1 MSVNNKILSMQFVGS
16 ETYDRKL
23 ILPVGVTLLGEKGAG
38 SIKSLS
44 FSFYDTDTQRR
55 SVLHNVPY
63 IPHDPYSAN
72 AIETMIGEAHE
83 TWLTKVRQ
91 QGKKK
96 VMTTDQRKEAGKILN
111 EIRTNKL
118 KRSQNTTGKI
128 YFGGIASDRKKLNR
142 ELKRKERANR

>member
-1 MSVNNKILSMQFVGS
+1 MQFVGS

-23 ILPVGVTLLGEKGAG
+23 ILPLGVTLLGEKGAG

-44 FSFYDTDTQRR
+44 FSFYDSTTERR

-63 IPHDPYSAN
+63 IPGDPYSAN

-83 TWLTKVRQ
+83 TWLTRVRE
-91 QGKKK
+91 QGKKR
-96 VMTTDQRKEAGKILN
+96 VMNMEQKKEVGKILN

-118 KRSQNTTGKI
+118 KRNESTTGKI
-128 YFGGIASDRKKLNR
+128 YFGGIKNDRKKLNR
-142 ELKRKERANR
+142 ELKRKARITR

>member
-1 MSVNNKILSMQFVGS
+1 MQFVGS
-16 ETYDRKL
+16 ETYDRRL
-23 ILPVGVTLLGEKGAG
+23 ILPLGVTLLGEKGAG

-44 FSFYDTDTQRR
+44 FSFYDSVTERR

-63 IPHDPYSAN
+63 IPNDAYSAN

-83 TWLTKVRQ
+83 TWLAKVRE

-96 VMTTDQRKEAGKILN
+96 VMNKEQKKEVGKILN

-118 KRSQNTTGKI
+118 KRKESTTGKI
-128 YFGGIASDRKKLNR
+128 YFEGIASDRKKLNR
-142 ELKRKERANR
+142 ELKRKARTSQR

>member
-1 MSVNNKILSMQFVGS
+1 MQFVGS
-16 ETYDRKL
+16 ETYDRRL

-44 FSFYDTDTQRR
+44 FSFYDSVTERR

-63 IPHDPYSAN
+63 IPNDAYSAN

-83 TWLTKVRQ
+83 TWLAKVRQ

-96 VMTTDQRKEAGKILN
+96 VMNVQQKKEVGKILN

-118 KRSQNTTGKI
+118 KRKESTTGKI
-128 YFGGIASDRKKLNR
+128 YFEGIASDRKKLNR
-142 ELKRKERANR
+142 ELKRKARTSQR

>member
-1 MSVNNKILSMQFVGS
+1 VQVVGS
-16 ETYDRKL
+16 ETYDRRL
-23 ILPVGVTLLGEKGAG
+23 ILPVGVTLIGEYGTG

-44 FSFYDTDTQRR
+44 FSFYDSVTERR

-63 IPHDPYSAN
+63 IPNDAYSAN

-83 TWLTKVRQ
+83 TWLAKVRQ

-96 VMTTDQRKEAGKILN
+96 VMNVQQKKEVGKILN

-118 KRSQNTTGKI
+118 KRKESTTGKI
-128 YFGGIASDRKKLNR
+128 YFEGIASDRKKLNR
-142 ELKRKERANR
+142 ELKRKARTSQR

>member
-1 MSVNNKILSMQFVGS
+1 MQFVGS
-16 ETYDRKL
+16 ETYDRRL
-23 ILPVGVTLLGEKGAG
+23 ILPLGVTLLGEKGAG

-44 FSFYDTDTQRR
+44 FSFYDSVTERR

-63 IPHDPYSAN
+63 IPNDPYSAN

-83 TWLTKVRQ
+83 TWLTRVRE

-96 VMTTDQRKEAGKILN
+96 AMNKEQKKEVGKILN

-118 KRSQNTTGKI
+118 KRKENTTGKI
-128 YFGGIASDRKKLNR
+128 YFEGIASDRKKLNR
-142 ELKRKERANR
+142 ELKRKARITR

>member
-1 MSVNNKILSMQFVGS
+1 MQFVGS
-16 ETYDRKL
+16 ETYDRRL

-44 FSFYDTDTQRR
+44 FSFYDSVTERR

-63 IPHDPYSAN
+63 IPNDAYSAN

-83 TWLTKVRQ
+83 TWLAKVRQ

-96 VMTTDQRKEAGKILN
+96 VMNVQQKKEVGKILN

-118 KRSQNTTGKI
+118 KRKESTTGKI
-128 YFGGIASDRKKLNR
+128 YFEGIASDRKKLNR
-142 ELKRKERANR
+142 ELKRKARTNQR

>member
-1 MSVNNKILSMQFVGS
+1 MQFVGS

-23 ILPVGVTLLGEKGAG
+23 ILPLGVTLLGEKGAG

-44 FSFYDTDTQRR
+44 FSFYDSVTERR

-63 IPHDPYSAN
+63 IPNDAYSAN

-96 VMTTDQRKEAGKILN
+96 VMNVQQKKEVGKILN

-118 KRSQNTTGKI
+118 KRQESTTGKI
-128 YFGGIASDRKKLNR
+128 YFEGIASDRRKLNR
-142 ELKRKERANR
+142 EIKRKARTNQR

>member
-1 MSVNNKILSMQFVGS
+1 MQFVGS
-16 ETYDRKL
+16 ETYDRRL
-23 ILPVGVTLLGEKGAG
+23 ILPAGVTLLGEKGAG

-44 FSFYDTDTQRR
+44 FSFYDSVTERR

-63 IPHDPYSAN
+63 IPNDAYSAN

-83 TWLTKVRQ
+83 TWLAKVRQ

-96 VMTTDQRKEAGKILN
+96 VMNVQQKKEVGKILN

-118 KRSQNTTGKI
+118 KRKESTTGKI
-128 YFGGIASDRKKLNR
+128 YFEGIASDRKKLSR
-142 ELKRKERANR
+142 ELKRKARTSQR

>member
-1 MSVNNKILSMQFVGS
+1 MQFVGS
-16 ETYDRKL
+16 ETYDRRL

-44 FSFYDTDTQRR
+44 FSFYDSVTERR

-63 IPHDPYSAN
+63 IPNDAYSAN

-83 TWLTKVRQ
+83 TWLAKVRQ

-96 VMTTDQRKEAGKILN
+96 VMNVQQKKEVGKILN

-118 KRSQNTTGKI
+118 KRKESTTGKI
-128 YFGGIASDRKKLNR
+128 YFEGIASDRRKLNR
-142 ELKRKERANR
+142 EIKRKARTNQR

>member
-1 MSVNNKILSMQFVGS
+1 MQFVGS
-16 ETYDRKL
+16 ETYDRRL
-23 ILPVGVTLLGEKGAG
+23 ILPLGVTLLGEKGVG

-44 FSFYDTDTQRR
+44 FSFYDSVTERR

-63 IPHDPYSAN
+63 IPNDAYSAN

-83 TWLTKVRQ
+83 TWLAKVRQ

-96 VMTTDQRKEAGKILN
+96 VMNVQQKKEVGKILN

-118 KRSQNTTGKI
+118 KRKESTTGKI
-128 YFGGIASDRKKLNR
+128 YFEGIASDRKKLNR
-142 ELKRKERANR
+142 ELKRKARTSQR

>member
-1 MSVNNKILSMQFVGS
+1 MQFVGS
-16 ETYDRKL
+16 ETYDRRL

-44 FSFYDTDTQRR
+44 FSFYDTVTERR

-63 IPHDPYSAN
+63 IPNDAYSAN

-96 VMTTDQRKEAGKILN
+96 VMTVDQKKQAGKILN

-118 KRSQNTTGKI
+118 KRQESTTGKI
-128 YFGGIASDRKKLNR
+128 YFEGIASDRRKLNR
-142 ELKRKERANR
+142 EIKRKARTNQR

>member
-1 MSVNNKILSMQFVGS
+1 MQFVGS

-23 ILPVGVTLLGEKGAG
+23 ILPLGVTLLGEKGAG

-44 FSFYDTDTQRR
+44 FSFYDSTSERR

-63 IPHDPYSAN
+63 IPNDLYSAN

-83 TWLTKVRQ
+83 TWLTRVRE
-91 QGKKK
+91 QGKKR
-96 VMTTDQRKEAGKILN
+96 VMNKEQKKEVGKILN

-118 KRSQNTTGKI
+118 KRKESTTGKI
-128 YFGGIASDRKKLNR
+128 YFGGIKNDRKKLNR
-142 ELKRKERANR
+142 ELKRKARITR

>member
-1 MSVNNKILSMQFVGS
+1 LQFVGS
-16 ETYDRKL
+16 ETYDRRL
-23 ILPVGVTLLGEKGAG
+23 ILPLGVTLLGEKGAG

-44 FSFYDTDTQRR
+44 FSFYDSVTERR

-63 IPHDPYSAN
+63 IPNDPYSAN

-83 TWLTKVRQ
+83 TWLTRVRE

-96 VMTTDQRKEAGKILN
+96 VMNKEQKKEVGKILN

-118 KRSQNTTGKI
+118 KRSESTTGKI

-142 ELKRKERANR
+142 ELKRKARTSQR

>member
-1 MSVNNKILSMQFVGS
+1 MQFVGS
-16 ETYDRKL
+16 ETYDRRL

-44 FSFYDTDTQRR
+44 FSFYDTVTERR

-63 IPHDPYSAN
+63 IPNDAYSAN

-83 TWLTKVRQ
+83 TWLAKVRQ

-96 VMTTDQRKEAGKILN
+96 VMNVQQKKEVGKILN

-118 KRSQNTTGKI
+118 KRKESTTGKI
-128 YFGGIASDRKKLNR
+128 YFEGIASDRRKLNR
-142 ELKRKERANR
+142 EIKRKARTNQR

>member
-1 MSVNNKILSMQFVGS
+1 MQFVGS
-16 ETYDRKL
+16 ETYDRRL

-44 FSFYDTDTQRR
+44 FSFYDTVTERR

-63 IPHDPYSAN
+63 IPNDAYSAN

-83 TWLTKVRQ
+83 TWLAKVRQ

-96 VMTTDQRKEAGKILN
+96 VMTVDQKKQAGKILN

-118 KRSQNTTGKI
+118 KRQESTTGKI
-128 YFGGIASDRKKLNR
+128 YFEGIASDRRKLNR
-142 ELKRKERANR
+142 EIKRKARTNQR

>member
-1 MSVNNKILSMQFVGS
+1 MQFVGS
-16 ETYDRKL
+16 ETYDRRL

-44 FSFYDTDTQRR
+44 FSFYDTVTERR

-63 IPHDPYSAN
+63 IPNDAYSAN

-83 TWLTKVRQ
+83 TWLAKVRE

-96 VMTTDQRKEAGKILN
+96 LMTVDQKKQAGKILN

-118 KRSQNTTGKI
+118 KRQESTTGKI
-128 YFGGIASDRKKLNR
+128 YFEGIASDRRKLNR
-142 ELKRKERANR
+142 EIKRKARTNQR

>member
-1 MSVNNKILSMQFVGS
+1 MQFVGS
-16 ETYDRKL
+16 ETYDRRL

-44 FSFYDTDTQRR
+44 FSFYDTVTERR

-63 IPHDPYSAN
+63 IPNDAYSAN

-83 TWLTKVRQ
+83 TWLAKVRE

-96 VMTTDQRKEAGKILN
+96 VMTVDQKKQAGKILN

-118 KRSQNTTGKI
+118 KRQESTTGKI
-128 YFGGIASDRKKLNR
+128 YFEGIASDRRKLNR
-142 ELKRKERANR
+142 EIKRKARTNQR